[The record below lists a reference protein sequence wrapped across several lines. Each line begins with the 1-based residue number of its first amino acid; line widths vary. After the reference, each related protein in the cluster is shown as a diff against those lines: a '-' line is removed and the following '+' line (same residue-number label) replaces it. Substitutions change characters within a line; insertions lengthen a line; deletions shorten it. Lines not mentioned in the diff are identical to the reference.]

1 MIEQKKIRRSGVHLK
16 SQLMLMPAKIKSASE
31 SCSESSE
38 VEKNEIIKEKTVN
51 PRRQEPESECS
62 VSADGQHWNV
72 ESETEPSVV

>member
-1 MIEQKKIRRSGVHLK
+1 
-16 SQLMLMPAKIKSASE
+16 MLMPAEIKSASE